1 MDIDLTQIITATS
14 KGMPAGR
21 AQSMAASQTMLDA
34 FAKTLTSTQDR
45 QQDNESFIDRGTDN
59 RSSDRHLS
67 DRDVDSRHHDDRD
80 NNGQDHRSRDHDDR
94 GTDSNEHNSRTDDN
108 PGAEDNGP
116 ENHADATDKTAS
128 NMATDRTAAHDAAGL
143 DAGENGLA
151 MALTQGHAGDPGTIE
166 AQSTIATTTA
176 TAGAVL
182 NLAPDSQS
190 QAINTGTQT
199 IIANAGSTDGMA
211 MLSAGITAT
220 GNLRD
225 SSMAAA
231 GHGKTSNLPASGLQ
245 AEQSNQRP
253 AAAAGL
259 TPGLTQDLRANQAP
273 VNPNDMARQLTG
285 NANGNPLQTS
295 FQSLSGDRNRTQQA
309 TTNQPIAVQTR
320 PSDAAVKP
328 AFTSLQQ
335 SLSQNS
341 SHPQTS
347 VQMLTPEQTAGKQLP
362 AVTELQTTGT
372 ERIQTAAAA
381 VTSSQNPSHP
391 QTSLHMLA
399 VEQSALKQGTA
410 NAQPASTPSPTPSA
424 LNPNS
429 TAAQLSAGQDTQSS
443 TQMLATAQ
451 NTTKQVNAVSIGST
465 AELTAATAHVRR
477 ASAGNSATAS
487 STAAPRAADVAS
499 TGNGAGSGAG
509 SAAAAAPAAS
519 MSQSAS
525 LTSTPISS
533 LLKTAQTQAPQ
544 VIKQVT
550 VEIAGG
556 VKKGDTD
563 IKIQLRPDQLGKVNV
578 QLEIAKDGA
587 VKALVLVDK
596 AETLELLQRDSR
608 GLERSLQDA
617 GLKTG
622 NGSLTFALNDQG
634 QSGSGQS
641 SQGQNDGGKPHH
653 GTANTETTAATVE
666 THEDQVEQPTIGADG
681 MINMVA

>member
-1 MDIDLTQIITATS
+1 MDVDLTQIVTATS
-14 KGMPAGR
+14 KRMPAGR

-45 QQDNESFIDRGTDN
+45 QQDMESFIDRGTDN

-80 NNGQDHRSRDHDDR
+80 NNGQDHRSRDRDDR
-94 GTDSNEHNSRTDDN
+94 DTDSNEHGSRTDDN

-116 ENHADATDKTAS
+116 ENHADAADKTAS

-151 MALTQGHAGDPGTIE
+151 MAVTQGHAGEPGTIE
-166 AQSTIATTTA
+166 AESTLTTTTA

-182 NLAPDSQS
+182 NLAPDSLS
-190 QAINTGTQT
+190 QAIDTGTQT
-199 IIANAGSTDGMA
+199 SIANAGSTDGTA
-211 MLSAGITAT
+211 MLSAGISAAE
-220 GNLRD
+220 NLRD
-225 SSMAAA
+225 PSMAAA
-231 GHGKTSNLPASGLQ
+231 GHGKSSNLPASGLQ

-259 TPGLTQDLRANQAP
+259 TTGLTQDLRANQAP
-273 VNPNDMARQLTG
+273 VNPNHMARQLTG
-285 NANGNPLQTS
+285 NANGSPLQTS

-309 TTNQPIAVQTR
+309 TTNQPIAVQTQ

-328 AFTSLQQ
+328 ALTSLQQ

-347 VQMLTPEQTAGKQLP
+347 LQMLTPEQTAGKQLP
-362 AVTELQTTGT
+362 AMTELQTTGT

-410 NAQPASTPSPTPSA
+410 SAQPVSTPSPTPSA

-477 ASAGNSATAS
+477 ASAGNPATTSA
-487 STAAPRAADVAS
+487 AAPRAADVAS

-641 SQGQNDGGKPHH
+641 SQGQNNGGKPHH

>member
-1 MDIDLTQIITATS
+1 MDVDLTQIVAATS
-14 KGMPAGR
+14 KRMPAGR
-21 AQSMAASQTMLDA
+21 PQSMAASQTMLDA
-34 FAKTLTSTQDR
+34 FAETLTSTQDR

-59 RSSDRHLS
+59 RSSERHLS
-67 DRDVDSRHHDDRD
+67 DRDVDSGQHDDPD
-80 NNGQDHRSRDHDDR
+80 NNGQDHHSRDRD
-94 GTDSNEHNSRTDDN
+94 TDSNERDNRTDDN
-108 PGAEDNGP
+108 PGDEDNGP
-116 ENHADATDKTAS
+116 ENHADAADKTAL
-128 NMATDRTAAHDAAGL
+128 NMATDRTAARNAADL
-143 DAGENGLA
+143 EVGENSLA
-151 MALTQGHAGDPGTIE
+151 MALTQGHAFDPGTIE
-166 AQSTIATTTA
+166 AQSTLVTTTA

-182 NLAPDSQS
+182 NLAPDSLS
-190 QAINTGTQT
+190 QAIDTGTQT
-199 IIANAGSTDGMA
+199 SIANAGSTDGTA
-211 MLSAGITAT
+211 MLSAGISAAE
-220 GNLRD
+220 NLRD
-225 SSMAAA
+225 PSVAAA
-231 GHGKTSNLPASGLQ
+231 GHGKSSNLPASGLQ

-253 AAAAGL
+253 AAAARL
-259 TPGLTQDLRANQAP
+259 TSGLTQDLRANQAP
-273 VNPNDMARQLTG
+273 VNPNHMTV
-285 NANGNPLQTS
+285 NANGSPLQTS

-309 TTNQPIAVQTR
+309 TTNQPIAVQTQ

-328 AFTSLQQ
+328 ALTSLQQ

-362 AVTELQTTGT
+362 TMTELQTTGT
-372 ERIQTAAAA
+372 ERSQTAAAA

-399 VEQSALKQGTA
+399 VEQSALKQGIAST
-410 NAQPASTPSPTPSA
+410 QPVSTPSPMPSA

-451 NTTKQVNAVSIGST
+451 NTTKQINAVSIGST
-465 AELTAATAHVRR
+465 AELTTATAHVRR
-477 ASAGNSATAS
+477 ANAGNPATAS
-487 STAAPRAADVAS
+487 SAATSRAADVAG
-499 TGNGAGSGAG
+499 TGSGAG

-525 LTSTPISS
+525 LTSTPIGS

-641 SQGQNDGGKPHH
+641 SQGQNDGGKPHR

>member
-1 MDIDLTQIITATS
+1 MDVDLTQIVTATS
-14 KGMPAGR
+14 KRMPAGR

-80 NNGQDHRSRDHDDR
+80 NNGQDHRSRDRDDR
-94 GTDSNEHNSRTDDN
+94 DTDSNEHGSCTDDN

-116 ENHADATDKTAS
+116 ENHADAADKTAS

-151 MALTQGHAGDPGTIE
+151 MAVTQGHAGDPGTIE
-166 AQSTIATTTA
+166 AESTLATTTA

-182 NLAPDSQS
+182 NLAPDSLS
-190 QAINTGTQT
+190 QAIDTGTQT
-199 IIANAGSTDGMA
+199 SIANAGSTDGTA
-211 MLSAGITAT
+211 MLSAGISAAE
-220 GNLRD
+220 NLRD
-225 SSMAAA
+225 PSMAAA
-231 GHGKTSNLPASGLQ
+231 GHGKSSNLPASGLQ

-259 TPGLTQDLRANQAP
+259 TPGPTQDLRANQAP
-273 VNPNDMARQLTG
+273 VNPNHMARQLTG
-285 NANGNPLQTS
+285 NANGSPLQTS

-309 TTNQPIAVQTR
+309 TTNQPIAVQTQ

-328 AFTSLQQ
+328 ALTSLQQ

-362 AVTELQTTGT
+362 AMTELQTTGT

-410 NAQPASTPSPTPSA
+410 SAQPVSTPSPTPSA

-477 ASAGNSATAS
+477 ASAGNPATTSSA
-487 STAAPRAADVAS
+487 AAPRAADVAS
-499 TGNGAGSGAG
+499 TGNGAG

-556 VKKGDTD
+556 VKKGDAD

>member
-1 MDIDLTQIITATS
+1 MDVDLTQIVTATS
-14 KGMPAGR
+14 KRMPAGR

-80 NNGQDHRSRDHDDR
+80 NNGQDHRSRDRDDR
-94 GTDSNEHNSRTDDN
+94 DTDSNEHGSCTDDN

-116 ENHADATDKTAS
+116 ENHADAADKTAS

-151 MALTQGHAGDPGTIE
+151 MAVTQGHAGDPGTIE
-166 AQSTIATTTA
+166 AESTLATTTA

-182 NLAPDSQS
+182 NLAPDTLS
-190 QAINTGTQT
+190 QAIDTGTQT
-199 IIANAGSTDGMA
+199 SIANAGSTDGTA
-211 MLSAGITAT
+211 MLSAGISGAE
-220 GNLRD
+220 NLRD
-225 SSMAAA
+225 PSMAAA
-231 GHGKTSNLPASGLQ
+231 GHGKSSNLPASGLQ

-259 TPGLTQDLRANQAP
+259 TPGPTQDLRANQAP
-273 VNPNDMARQLTG
+273 VNPNHMARQLTG
-285 NANGNPLQTS
+285 NANGSPLQTS

-309 TTNQPIAVQTR
+309 TTNQPIAVQTQ

-328 AFTSLQQ
+328 ALTSLQQ

-362 AVTELQTTGT
+362 AMTELQTTGT

-410 NAQPASTPSPTPSA
+410 SAQPVSTPSPTPSA

-477 ASAGNSATAS
+477 ASAGNPATTSSA
-487 STAAPRAADVAS
+487 AAPRAADVAS
-499 TGNGAGSGAG
+499 TGNGAG

-556 VKKGDTD
+556 VKKGDAD

>member
-1 MDIDLTQIITATS
+1 MDVDLTQIVAATS
-14 KGMPAGR
+14 KRMPAGLP
-21 AQSMAASQTMLDA
+21 QSMAASQTMLDA
-34 FAKTLTSTQDR
+34 FAETLTSTQDR

-59 RSSDRHLS
+59 RSSEHHLS
-67 DRDVDSRHHDDRD
+67 DRDVDSRQHDDPD
-80 NNGQDHRSRDHDDR
+80 NNGQDHYSRDRDDR
-94 GTDSNEHNSRTDDN
+94 DTDSKERGNRSDDN

-116 ENHADATDKTAS
+116 ANHADAADKTAS
-128 NMATDRTAAHDAAGL
+128 NMATDRTATHDAADL
-143 DAGENGLA
+143 DVGDNGLA
-151 MALTQGHAGDPGTIE
+151 MALTQGHAVDPGTIE
-166 AQSTIATTTA
+166 TQSTLATATA

-182 NLAPDSQS
+182 NLAPDSLA
-190 QAINTGTQT
+190 QAIDTDTQT
-199 IIANAGSTDGMA
+199 ITANAGSSDGAA
-211 MLSAGITAT
+211 MLSAGIAAAE
-220 GNLRD
+220 NLRD
-225 SSMAAA
+225 PSMTAA
-231 GHGKTSNLPASGLQ
+231 GHGKSSNLPATGLQ

-253 AAAAGL
+253 AATTGL
-259 TPGLTQDLRANQAP
+259 MQDSRANQAP
-273 VNPNDMARQLTG
+273 VNPNDMVRKLTG
-285 NANGNPLQTS
+285 NADGSPLQTS
-295 FQSLSGDRNRTQQA
+295 FQLRSGDRNRTQQA
-309 TTNQPIAVQTR
+309 TTNQPIFVQTQ

-328 AFTSLQQ
+328 ALTSLQQ

-347 VQMLTPEQTAGKQLP
+347 VQMLPSEQTAGKQP
-362 AVTELQTTGT
+362 PTMTELQTTGT
-372 ERIQTAAAA
+372 ERSQTAAAA

-399 VEQSALKQGTA
+399 VEQGALKQGTA
-410 NAQPASTPSPTPSA
+410 SAHPVSTPSPTPSA

-477 ASAGNSATAS
+477 AGSGNPATAS
-487 STAAPRAADVAS
+487 SATSSRAADVAGTS
-499 TGNGAGSGAG
+499 SGAGSGA
-509 SAAAAAPAAS
+509 AATPAAG

-525 LTSTPISS
+525 LTATPMSS

-578 QLEIAKDGA
+578 QLEIAKDGT

-653 GTANTETTAATVE
+653 GTANTETTTATVE
-666 THEDQVEQPTIGADG
+666 THEDQAEQPTIGADG
-681 MINMVA
+681 TINMVA

>member
-1 MDIDLTQIITATS
+1 MDVDLTQIVTATS
-14 KGMPAGR
+14 KRMPAGR

-80 NNGQDHRSRDHDDR
+80 NNGQDDRSRERDDR
-94 GTDSNEHNSRTDDN
+94 DTDSNEHGSRTDDN

-116 ENHADATDKTAS
+116 ENHADAADKTAS

-166 AQSTIATTTA
+166 AESTLATTTA

-182 NLAPDSQS
+182 NLAPDTLS
-190 QAINTGTQT
+190 QAIDTGTQT
-199 IIANAGSTDGMA
+199 SIANAGSTDGTA
-211 MLSAGITAT
+211 MLSAGISGAE
-220 GNLRD
+220 NLRD
-225 SSMAAA
+225 PSMAAA
-231 GHGKTSNLPASGLQ
+231 GHGKSSNLPASGLQ

-285 NANGNPLQTS
+285 NANGSPLQTS

-309 TTNQPIAVQTR
+309 TTNQPIAVQTQ

-328 AFTSLQQ
+328 ALTSLQQ

-362 AVTELQTTGT
+362 AMTELQTTGT

-410 NAQPASTPSPTPSA
+410 NAQTVSTPSPTPSA

-499 TGNGAGSGAG
+499 AGSGAG

-641 SQGQNDGGKPHH
+641 SQGQNDDGKPHH

>member
-1 MDIDLTQIITATS
+1 MDVDLTQIVTATS
-14 KGMPAGR
+14 KQMPAGR

-80 NNGQDHRSRDHDDR
+80 NNGQDHRSRDRDDR
-94 GTDSNEHNSRTDDN
+94 DTDSNEHGSRTDDN

-116 ENHADATDKTAS
+116 ENHADAADKTAS
-128 NMATDRTAAHDAAGL
+128 NLATDRTAAHDAAGL

-166 AQSTIATTTA
+166 AKSTLATTTA

-182 NLAPDSQS
+182 NLAPDSQP
-190 QAINTGTQT
+190 QAIDTGTQT
-199 IIANAGSTDGMA
+199 IIGNAGSTDGTA
-211 MLSAGITAT
+211 MLSAGITAAE
-220 GNLRD
+220 NLRD
-225 SSMAAA
+225 PSMAAA
-231 GHGKTSNLPASGLQ
+231 GHGKSSNSPASGLQ
-245 AEQSNQRP
+245 AEQSNQRR

-259 TPGLTQDLRANQAP
+259 TPGLTQDLQANHAP

-285 NANGNPLQTS
+285 NTNGSPLQTS
-295 FQSLSGDRNRTQQA
+295 FQSLSGNRNRTQQA
-309 TTNQPIAVQTR
+309 TTNQPIVVQTQ

-328 AFTSLQQ
+328 ALTSLQQ

-347 VQMLTPEQTAGKQLP
+347 VQMLTPEQAAGKQLP
-362 AVTELQTTGT
+362 AMTELQTTSA
-372 ERIQTAAAA
+372 ERIQTTAAAL
-381 VTSSQNPSHP
+381 TSSQNPSHP

-410 NAQPASTPSPTPSA
+410 SAQPVSTPSPTPSA

-465 AELTAATAHVRR
+465 AELTAATADVRR
-477 ASAGNSATAS
+477 ASAGNPATTSSA
-487 STAAPRAADVAS
+487 AAPRAADVAS
-499 TGNGAGSGAG
+499 AGSGAG

-544 VIKQVT
+544 IIKQIT

-587 VKALVLVDK
+587 VKVLVLVDK
-596 AETLELLQRDSR
+596 VETLELLQRDSR
-608 GLERSLQDA
+608 GLERSLHDA

-653 GTANTETTAATVE
+653 GTANTETTAVTVE